1 MSDALLIDTDI
12 LIDYLRDYPPAVDW
26 LEALMVD
33 LNLSAINVAEIY
45 SGMRDSERRKI
56 ETLLECF
63 TIIPLD
69 AALAETGGLLRRDFG
84 KSHGTG
90 LADAIIA
97 ATVQKLGCSLATLNQ
112 KHYPMLDSVIVPY
125 QKKQVQTSKV

>member
-1 MSDALLIDTDI
+1 MSDTLLVDTDI
-12 LIDYLRDYPPAVDW
+12 LIDYLRDYQPAVEW
-26 LEALMVD
+26 LEALTVD
-33 LNLSAINVAEIY
+33 LKLSAINVAEIY
-45 SGMRDSERRKI
+45 SGMREPERRKI

-69 AALAETGGLLRRDFG
+69 AALAESGGLLRRDFG

-97 ATVQKLGCSLATLNQ
+97 ATVQKLGCSLATLNH
-112 KHYPMLDSVIVPY
+112 KHFPMLDSVIVPY
-125 QKKQVQTSKV
+125 QKK

>member
-1 MSDALLIDTDI
+1 MSDTLLIDTDI
-12 LIDYLRDYPPAVDW
+12 LIDYLRDYQPAVEW
-26 LEALMVD
+26 LEALTVD
-33 LNLSAINVAEIY
+33 LKLSAINVAEIY
-45 SGMRDSERRKI
+45 SGMRESERPKI

-69 AALAETGGLLRRDFG
+69 AALAESGGLLRRDFG

-97 ATVQKLGCSLATLNQ
+97 GTVQKLGCSLATLNK
-112 KHYPMLDSVIVPY
+112 KHFPMLDSVIVPY
-125 QKKQVQTSKV
+125 QKK

>member
-1 MSDALLIDTDI
+1 MSDNLLIDTDI
-12 LIDYLRDYPPAVDW
+12 LIDYLRDYPPAVEW
-26 LEALMVD
+26 LEALSVD
-33 LNLSAINVAEIY
+33 LILSAINVAEIY
-45 SGMRDSERRKI
+45 SGMRESERPKI

-69 AALAETGGLLRRDFG
+69 AALAESGGLLRRDFG

-97 ATVQKLGCSLATLNQ
+97 GTVQKLGCSLATLNQ
-112 KHYPMLDSVIVPY
+112 KHFPMLDSVIVPY
-125 QKKQVQTSKV
+125 QKK

>member
-1 MSDALLIDTDI
+1 M
-12 LIDYLRDYPPAVDW
+12 
-26 LEALMVD
+26 
-33 LNLSAINVAEIY
+33 
-45 SGMRDSERRKI
+45 
-56 ETLLECF
+56 ECF

-97 ATVQKLGCSLATLNQ
+97 ATVQKLACSLATLNQ

-125 QKKQVQTSKV
+125 QKKQAQTSKV

>member
-1 MSDALLIDTDI
+1 MSDNLLIDTDI
-12 LIDYLRDYPPAVDW
+12 LIDYLRDYQPAVEW
-26 LEALMVD
+26 LEALTVD
-33 LNLSAINVAEIY
+33 LKLSAINVAEIY
-45 SGMRDSERRKI
+45 SGMRESERPKI

-69 AALAETGGLLRRDFG
+69 AALAESGGLLRRDFG

-97 ATVQKLGCSLATLNQ
+97 ATVQKLGCSLATLNK
-112 KHYPMLDSVIVPY
+112 KHFPMLDSVIVPY
-125 QKKQVQTSKV
+125 QKK

>member
-1 MSDALLIDTDI
+1 MSDTLLIDTDI
-12 LIDYLRDYPPAVDW
+12 LIDYLRDYQPAVEW
-26 LEALMVD
+26 LEALTVD
-33 LNLSAINVAEIY
+33 LKLSAINVAEIY
-45 SGMRDSERRKI
+45 SGMRESERPKI

-69 AALAETGGLLRRDFG
+69 AALAESGGLLRRDFG

-97 ATVQKLGCSLATLNQ
+97 ATVQKLGCSLATLNK
-112 KHYPMLDSVIVPY
+112 KHFPMLDSVIVPY
-125 QKKQVQTSKV
+125 QKK

>member
-1 MSDALLIDTDI
+1 MSDNLLIDTDI
-12 LIDYLRDYPPAVDW
+12 LIDYLRDYPPAVEW
-26 LEALMVD
+26 LEALSVD
-33 LNLSAINVAEIY
+33 LILSAINVAEIY
-45 SGMRDSERRKI
+45 SGMREPERRKI

-69 AALAETGGLLRRDFG
+69 AALAESGGLLRRDFG

-97 ATVQKLGCSLATLNQ
+97 GTVQKLGCSLATLNQ
-112 KHYPMLDSVIVPY
+112 KHFPMLDSVIVPY
-125 QKKQVQTSKV
+125 QKK

>member
-1 MSDALLIDTDI
+1 
-12 LIDYLRDYPPAVDW
+12 LRDYQPAVDW
-26 LEALMVD
+26 LEALTVD

-45 SGMRDSERRKI
+45 SGMRDSEHRKI
-56 ETLLECF
+56 ETLLECL

-69 AALAETGGLLRRDFG
+69 TVLAETGGLLRRDFG

-97 ATVQKLGCSLATLNQ
+97 ATVRQLGCSLATLNQ
-112 KHYPMLDSVIVPY
+112 KHYPMLDLVIVPY
-125 QKKQVQTSKV
+125 WKK

>member
-12 LIDYLRDYPPAVDW
+12 LIDYLRDYQPAVDW
-26 LEALMVD
+26 LEALTVD

-69 AALAETGGLLRRDFG
+69 TALAETGGLLRRDFG

-97 ATVQKLGCSLATLNQ
+97 ATVQQRGCSLATLNQ

-125 QKKQVQTSKV
+125 RKK

>member
-1 MSDALLIDTDI
+1 MSGTLLIDTDI
-12 LIDYLRDYPPAVDW
+12 LIDYLRDYQPAVEW
-26 LEALMVD
+26 LEALTVD
-33 LNLSAINVAEIY
+33 LKLSAINVAEIY
-45 SGMRDSERRKI
+45 SGMREPERQKI

-69 AALAETGGLLRRDFG
+69 AALAESGGLLRRDFG

-97 ATVQKLGCSLATLNQ
+97 ATVQQLGCSLATLNQ
-112 KHYPMLDSVIVPY
+112 KHFPMLDSVIVPY
-125 QKKQVQTSKV
+125 HKK

>member
-12 LIDYLRDYPPAVDW
+12 LIDYLRDYQPAVDW
-26 LEALMVD
+26 LEALTVD
-33 LNLSAINVAEIY
+33 LNISAINVAEIY
-45 SGMRDSERRKI
+45 SGMRDFERRKI

-69 AALAETGGLLRRDFG
+69 TALAETGGLLRRDFG
-84 KSHGTG
+84 KNHGTG

-97 ATVQKLGCSLATLNQ
+97 ATVQKLGCFLATLNQ
-112 KHYPMLDSVIVPY
+112 KHYPMPDSVIVPY
-125 QKKQVQTSKV
+125 RKK